1 MNDID
6 IPILK
11 KSYELYKLFHEYRK
25 LIPKADRFTVYERS
39 ENLIVD
45 LIEYFLEAGYTKSGN
60 KSVILETA
68 SIKLNTLRF
77 FIRLMKETRL
87 LDNKKYTALQGM
99 IDEIGRM
106 LGGWIKSSSAPR

>member
-11 KSYELYKLFHEYRK
+11 KTYELYSTFHEYRR
-25 LIPKADRFTVYERS
+25 IVSKADRFTVYERS

-45 LIEYFLEAGYTKSGN
+45 LIELFLEAGYTKSGN
-60 KSVILETA
+60 KSAILEKA
-68 SIKLNTLRF
+68 SVKLNTLRF
-77 FIRLMKETRL
+77 FIRLMKETKVF
-87 LDNKKYTALQGM
+87 DIKKYTILQEK

-106 LGGWIKSSSAPR
+106 LGGWIRSEVSR

>member
-11 KSYELYKLFHEYRK
+11 KTYELYATFHEYRR
-25 LIPKADRFTVYERS
+25 IVPKADRFTIYERS
-39 ENLIVD
+39 ERCIVD
-45 LIEYFLEAGYTKSGN
+45 VIELLIEAGYTKSN
-60 KSVILETA
+60 KSVALEKA

-77 FIRLMKETRL
+77 FIRLMKETKVFDL
-87 LDNKKYTALQGM
+87 KKYTVLQEK

-106 LGGWIKSSSAPR
+106 LGGWIRSSTTSQ